1 MPFEFP
7 NWEQVLYRLW
17 RLRRLIAFANAV
29 PFVFFALLGLVGLNT
44 LTDSVAGLLAL
55 TVVHFMIIAAHAILF
70 PNASE
75 ETLIVAFLL
84 TVFGLIMAIFPI
96 LIGFVLCLAL
106 AAWALVWGQSLLMEL
121 LSRTETHDPD
131 TTARVTVKAKP
142 EAVRAFFP
150 LRPNSIR
157 GQFTCG
163 PADEKGAFPVWH
175 ELSTLETAG
184 AAVPTEDVVLDK
196 VMSKLGQEG
205 VDLTQSSASATAPK
219 SDAMQGP
226 PSFWA
231 KIEIDE
237 PGFQRTRLFF
247 RTPSGEEEESST
259 VEHRFKS
266 KKTGVQVTETDSTIG
281 YPKGLSVMMWLND
294 FQKDGLVHLREL
306 LEASPSATSLR
317 LSHRWSI
324 LTMAGQ
330 WFAQKRFGRAEK
342 A

>member
-7 NWEQVLYRLW
+7 NWEQILYRIW
-17 RLRRLIAFANAV
+17 RLRRLIAAANAI
-29 PFVFFALLGLVGLNT
+29 PFVLFAALGLVGLNT

-55 TVVHFMIIAAHAILF
+55 TFLHFLIIGGHAVLF
-70 PNASE
+70 PNATE
-75 ETLIVAFLL
+75 ETLTLAIVLS
-84 TVFGLIMAIFPI
+84 VFGLIMAIFPI
-96 LIGFVLCLAL
+96 LIGLILCVAL
-106 AAWALVWGQSLLMEL
+106 AVWALMWGQSWLMEL
-121 LSRTETHDPD
+121 LGRTETHDPD
-131 TTARVTVKAKP
+131 TTARVMVKAKP

-163 PADEKGAFPVWH
+163 PADAEGAFPVWH
-175 ELSTLETAG
+175 ELSTLETVG

-196 VMSKLGQEG
+196 VMSKLGQDG

-219 SDAMQGP
+219 TDAMQGP

-306 LEASPSATSLR
+306 LESSPSATSLR